1 MELGKGKAESKEAV
15 PALIK
20 ALKDQD
26 AFVRRYAAQAL
37 GEIGPDARSAAS
49 ALTTALN
56 DSRKE
61 VQSSAAR
68 ALGKIGPSGIETLT
82 GLIKDANKD
91 SALRR
96 QAVEALGSVGEAAHS
111 AVPALTEIVKG
122 TVAKGKK
129 KQANPDDL
137 RLDAITALG
146 TIATPEDK
154 ETIQT
159 LQALTDKKAKG
170 VRREI
175 RQAANT
181 ALSKIQNNVK

>member
-1 MELGKGKAESKEAV
+1 MRCVGAILAILLWGTVARGADLDELIKQLKEGDSETRRAAAVELGKGKAESKEAV

-96 QAVEALGSVGEAAHS
+96 QAVEALGSVGE
-111 AVPALTEIVKG
+111 
-122 TVAKGKK
+122 
-129 KQANPDDL
+129 
-137 RLDAITALG
+137 
-146 TIATPEDK
+146 
-154 ETIQT
+154 
-159 LQALTDKKAKG
+159 
-170 VRREI
+170 
-175 RQAANT
+175 
-181 ALSKIQNNVK
+181 